1 MIDQSAL
8 ETLLNLNNHEDFID
22 QLEIIAD
29 MGSGSG
35 EYSSWW
41 ANQIKAD
48 GTPYKRMIMAVDNKI
63 QLDNKNRSSNIRQ
76 IRTDWDKT
84 GLQKNR
90 VDLIWCYDSFQ
101 YAVDPFTT
109 LAHWWEIMREDA
121 MLVMAVPQTA
131 FIDDLARWQVFQ
143 PPGCYYS
150 WNMVTLIQ
158 ALATS
163 GFDCREGFLRMKR
176 HDNMLW
182 AAVYKSKHAP
192 MDRSKTT
199 WYDLMEKK
207 LLPITAEQCVMK
219 LGYLRQEMLTL
230 EWLDHQRHNLAIESI
245 P

>member
-150 WNMVTLIQ
+150 WNMVTLG
-158 ALATS
+158 S
-163 GFDCREGFLRMKR
+163 LRHERQRDWTLRIRCANQGDIRVAVPSR
-176 HDNMLW
+176 HRD
-182 AAVYKSKHAP
+182 
-192 MDRSKTT
+192 
-199 WYDLMEKK
+199 
-207 LLPITAEQCVMK
+207 
-219 LGYLRQEMLTL
+219 
-230 EWLDHQRHNLAIESI
+230 
-245 P
+245 